1 MTKLA
6 IVEEREEDKY
16 EHVLALRHY
25 RNGAVEPTARD
36 PPDSITVPAEA
47 ITHAD
52 ERVRAL
58 VDGVMQSLSSAR
70 QEAIQAWE
78 EELELCEHALLLA
91 QLATGHIP
99 ASGASTPPL
108 FPYLQPELK
117 SARWWMFGGRKGW
130 RIARNAISRRTSGF
144 VSPVAHSDAGVSFT
158 PALVGT
164 VTRLRIF
171 KRVSTRSVSNL
182 GLSHLR
188 ATPVS
193 RVLHFYIHDKLTLG
207 GPDIYCYACNDSR
220 IDPELV
226 LHLANFGINV
236 RTQKKTEKS
245 MTELVRLC
253 LSNIEC

>member
-16 EHVLALRHY
+16 EQVLALRHY
-25 RNGAVEPTARD
+25 RNGDTTPTALD
-36 PPDSITVPAEA
+36 PPDSITVPVEA
-47 ITHAD
+47 IIYGDQH
-52 ERVRAL
+52 VRAL

-70 QEAIQAWE
+70 QEAVQAWE
-78 EELELCEHALLLA
+78 EELEPCEHALLLA
-91 QLATGHIP
+91 QLTTGHIP

-108 FPYLQPELK
+108 LPYLQLELK
-117 SARWWMFGGRKGW
+117 SARWWMLGGRKGW

-144 VSPVAHSDAGVSFT
+144 VSPAARSDVGASFT
-158 PALVGT
+158 AASVGT
-164 VTRLRIF
+164 VTRLRILQ
-171 KRVSTRSVSNL
+171 RVSTRSVSNL
-182 GLSHLR
+182 GLSRLR
-188 ATPVS
+188 ATLVS
-193 RVLHFYIHDKLTLG
+193 RVLHFYIHNKLTLG

-236 RTQKKTEKS
+236 QTQKKTEKS

-253 LSNIEC
+253 LFKN